1 MACAGSDKRFDLA
14 TVELIARIR
23 ENRIASRGDCTISYI
38 TEQLP
43 GPLFT
48 FARVQ
53 AVLSKLKNGMS
64 AAEIAGNYGRG
75 RGRKPSLSSDA
86 LDKVIGKVKTNR
98 SNFKNSCREIAKRH
112 GVSRSTASRS
122 VKKAGFSVRK
132 KITTQNFSA
141 RSKAKRAQC
150 CAEFQLYPARVQNPL
165 PKETFFFSDEC
176 FFRLEPDSLNKQND
190 RVYVHKEDAPGE
202 AENLLVVPKKQ
213 RTKGVG
219 RVRGHRHRCVYRY

>member
-75 RGRKPSLSSDA
+75 GGRKPSLSSDA
-86 LDKVIGKVKTNR
+86 LGKVIGEVKPTGAISKTHVER
-98 SNFKNSCREIAKRH
+98 SPRGAALAGQQPRGLSK
-112 GVSRSTASRS
+112 SR
-122 VKKAGFSVRK
+122 VFS
-132 KITTQNFSA
+132 
-141 RSKAKRAQC
+141 
-150 CAEFQLYPARVQNPL
+150 P
-165 PKETFFFSDEC
+165 
-176 FFRLEPDSLNKQND
+176 
-190 RVYVHKEDAPGE
+190 
-202 AENLLVVPKKQ
+202 
-213 RTKGVG
+213 
-219 RVRGHRHRCVYRY
+219 